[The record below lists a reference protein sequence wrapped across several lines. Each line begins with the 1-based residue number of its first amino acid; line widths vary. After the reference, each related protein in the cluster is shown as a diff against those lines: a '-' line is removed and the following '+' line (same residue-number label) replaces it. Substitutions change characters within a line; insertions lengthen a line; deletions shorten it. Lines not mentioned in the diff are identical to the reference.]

1 MKRVEQCP
9 LCQGRRFAPF
19 AKAQRQPV
27 LLHSGQV
34 RCSDCGL
41 LISQP
46 QASDAEI
53 EAFYAHTFYEQ
64 IWPDADATNNALHYR
79 ADELPL
85 MQRLWAEWPPPR
97 NASVVEVGCGNG
109 EMLGLLRDAGFRAR
123 GCDPGLRA
131 VERCRALG
139 FDVVEGNWPGL
150 PFPPSSFDV
159 AVTLQV
165 VEHVTDPRAFVT
177 EVVGLVRPGGVVVI
191 ATEDAWTSQA
201 AWERHWSRLRLRV
214 PEFRTATDHTYVYQ
228 ARHLRKLLE
237 EQRCEV
243 RTRSYT
249 RDPGHE
255 NLHWRVYKTLFRSID
270 RALGHGDFLMA
281 VARRA

>member
-27 LLHSGQV
+27 LLHSEQV
-34 RCSDCGL
+34 RCRDCGL

-46 QASDAEI
+46 QASHTEI
-53 EAFYAHTFYEQ
+53 ADFYAHTFYEQ
-64 IWPDADATNNALHYR
+64 IWPDANATNNAHEYR
-79 ADELPL
+79 ADEFPL
-85 MQRLWAEWPPPR
+85 MQWLWADWPPPQA
-97 NASVVEVGCGNG
+97 ASIVEVGCGNG
-109 EMLGLLRDAGFRAR
+109 EMLGLLRDSGFRVR

-131 VERCRALG
+131 VDRCRALG
-139 FDVVEGNWPGL
+139 FDAVEGHWPGL

-165 VEHVTDPRAFVT
+165 IEHVTDPRSFVS
-177 EVVGLVRPGGVVVI
+177 EVVGLVRPGGIVAI
-191 ATEDAWTSQA
+191 ATEDAWTSQT
-201 AWERHWSRLRLRV
+201 AWERQWSRLRLRI
-214 PEFRTATDHTYVYQ
+214 PEFRTTTDHTYVYQ

-237 EQRCEV
+237 EQGCEV

-249 RDPGHE
+249 RHPGHE
-255 NLHWRVYKTLFRSID
+255 NLHWLVYKAFFRNID
-270 RALGHGDFLMA
+270 RMLGHGDYLMA